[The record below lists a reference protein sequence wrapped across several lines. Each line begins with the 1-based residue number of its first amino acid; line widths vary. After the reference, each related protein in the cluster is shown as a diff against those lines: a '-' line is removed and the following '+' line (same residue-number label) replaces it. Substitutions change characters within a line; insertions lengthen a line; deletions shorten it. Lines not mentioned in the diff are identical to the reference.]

1 MYSHPNQVYPNVD
14 QCPKRAM
21 IEDPKLA
28 TVPSMAMSP
37 VVRATFPQ
45 LSRAMNV
52 TDALT
57 MMAAV

>member
-1 MYSHPNQVYPNVD
+1 
-14 QCPKRAM
+14 M

>member
-1 MYSHPNQVYPNVD
+1 
-14 QCPKRAM
+14 M

-37 VVRATFPQ
+37 VVQATFPQ

-52 TDALT
+52 TDALK